1 MKTRMSFFILLF
13 MLPGGFAF
21 AQVGDGQES
30 FRRSYR
36 ILLDRNIF
44 TRDRRPYVPERERPV
59 YKPPPPP
66 PIESTLV
73 LTGISRQRG
82 QTLAFIENMGTGR
95 IERHALS
102 SPIARGRVHALT
114 LDFLVYAR
122 ESEKSAL
129 DPNSDPNA
137 PVEGKTPPLPPPPQL
152 TKVWIGQTLMGE
164 ASTGS
169 PSFSTGTGTAFF
181 AAPTSG
187 ASQGAEGSTTS
198 AETMPAD
205 SGEQSDI
212 LKRLLERRRQ
222 ELGN

>member
-1 MKTRMSFFILLF
+1 MKTRMSLFILLF

-21 AQVGDGQES
+21 ARVGDGQES

-36 ILLDRNIF
+36 ILLERNIF
-44 TRDRRPYVPERERPV
+44 SQDRRAYVPERERPV
-59 YKPPPPP
+59 YKAPPPP
-66 PIESTLV
+66 PIESTLL

-82 QTLAFIENMGTGR
+82 QTLAFIENTATGR

-102 SPIARGRVHALT
+102 SPIARGRIQSLT

-122 ESEKSAL
+122 ESEEGTV
-129 DPNSDPNA
+129 DPNADPNA
-137 PVEGKTPPLPPPPQL
+137 PVEGKTPPPPQL

-164 ASTGS
+164 GSTGS
-169 PSFSTGTGTAFF
+169 QAFTGSIGTESF
-181 AAPTSG
+181 AAPTTG
-187 ASQGAEGSTTS
+187 PSQTQDDSTT
-198 AETMPAD
+198 PAD

>member
-21 AQVGDGQES
+21 ARVGDGQES
-30 FRRSYR
+30 FRRSYS
-36 ILLDRNIF
+36 ILLERNIF
-44 TRDRRPYVPERERPV
+44 SRDRRAYVPQRERPV
-59 YKPPPPP
+59 YQAPPPP

-82 QTLAFIENMGTGR
+82 QPLAFIENMATGR

-102 SPIARGRVHALT
+102 SPIARGRIHALT

-122 ESEKSAL
+122 ESEEGTV
-129 DPNSDPNA
+129 DPNADPNA

-169 PSFSTGTGTAFF
+169 QAFTGSIGTESF
-181 AAPTSG
+181 AAPTTG
-187 ASQGAEGSTTS
+187 ASQTQDDSTT
-198 AETMPAD
+198 PAD
-205 SGEQSDI
+205 SSEQSDI